1 MPTYTY
7 KREDGTTFDLQQ
19 KISADA
25 LTTCPT
31 TGQAVKRV
39 ITGGGGV
46 VYKGDGWYVT
56 DYKNKGTNSAGSAAS
71 TTDNSSSN
79 ETSESLGQASSGGAT
94 SSESS
99 TADTNAK
106 SSSK

>member
-56 DYKNKGTNSAGSAAS
+56 DYKNKGTNPAGSAPS
-71 TTDNSSSN
+71 TTEKSSSK
-79 ETSESLGQASSGGAT
+79 ETSKSVGEASSGGAT
-94 SSESS
+94 SGESS

-106 SSSK
+106 SNSK

>member
-46 VYKGDGWYVT
+46 VYKGEGWYVT
-56 DYKNKGTNSAGSAAS
+56 DYKNKDAKPAGSSPSA
-71 TTDNSSSN
+71 TDKSSSK
-79 ETSESLGQASSGGAT
+79 ETSESVGQASSGGAT
-94 SSESS
+94 SGESS
-99 TADTNAK
+99 ASDTNAK

>member
-19 KISADA
+19 KISAYA

-56 DYKNKGTNSAGSAAS
+56 DYKNKGTNPASSAAS

-79 ETSESLGQASSGGAT
+79 ETFESMGQTSSDGAT
-94 SSESS
+94 SGESS
-99 TADTNAK
+99 TADNNAK

>member
-46 VYKGDGWYVT
+46 VYKGEGWYVT
-56 DYKNKGTNSAGSAAS
+56 DYKNKDAKPAGSSPSA
-71 TTDNSSSN
+71 TDKSSSK
-79 ETSESLGQASSGGAT
+79 ETSESVGEASSGGAT
-94 SSESS
+94 PGESS

-106 SSSK
+106 SNSK

>member
-46 VYKGDGWYVT
+46 VYKGEGWYVT
-56 DYKNKGTNSAGSAAS
+56 DYKNKDTNPADSTPS
-71 TTDNSSSN
+71 TTDKSSN
-79 ETSESLGQASSGGAT
+79 KESTESMGQASSGGAT
-94 SSESS
+94 SGESS

>member
-31 TGQAVKRV
+31 TGQTVKRV

-56 DYKNKGTNSAGSAAS
+56 DYKNKGTNPASSSPSA
-71 TTDNSSSN
+71 TDRNSSK
-79 ETSESLGQASSGGAT
+79 ETSESVGQTSSGGAT
-94 SSESS
+94 SGESS
-99 TADTNAK
+99 ASDTNAQ

>member
-46 VYKGDGWYVT
+46 MYKGDGWYVT
-56 DYKNKGTNSAGSAAS
+56 DYKNKGNNPADSAAS

-79 ETSESLGQASSGGAT
+79 ETSESHGKASSSGAT
-94 SSESS
+94 SGESS
-99 TADTNAK
+99 TADNNAK

>member
-46 VYKGDGWYVT
+46 VYKGEGWYVT
-56 DYKNKGTNSAGSAAS
+56 DYKNKDAKPAGSSPSA
-71 TTDNSSSN
+71 TDKSSSK
-79 ETSESLGQASSGGAT
+79 ETSESVGQASSGGAT
-94 SSESS
+94 SGESS
-99 TADTNAK
+99 DSDTNAK

>member
-46 VYKGDGWYVT
+46 VYKGEGWYIT
-56 DYKNKGTNSAGSAAS
+56 DYKNKDAKPAGSSPSA
-71 TTDNSSSN
+71 TDKSSSK
-79 ETSESLGQASSGGAT
+79 ETSESVGQASSGGAT
-94 SSESS
+94 SGESS
-99 TADTNAK
+99 ASDNNAQ

>member
-46 VYKGDGWYVT
+46 VYKGEGWYVT
-56 DYKNKGTNSAGSAAS
+56 DYKNKDAKPAGSSPSA
-71 TTDNSSSN
+71 TDKSSSK
-79 ETSESLGQASSGGAT
+79 ETSESVGQASSG
-94 SSESS
+94 ESS
-99 TADTNAK
+99 ASDNNAQ

>member
-7 KREDGTTFDLQQ
+7 KREEGTTFDLQQ

-31 TGQAVKRV
+31 TGQAIKRV

-56 DYKNKGTNSAGSAAS
+56 DYKNKGTNPAGSAAS

-99 TADTNAK
+99 TADNNAK